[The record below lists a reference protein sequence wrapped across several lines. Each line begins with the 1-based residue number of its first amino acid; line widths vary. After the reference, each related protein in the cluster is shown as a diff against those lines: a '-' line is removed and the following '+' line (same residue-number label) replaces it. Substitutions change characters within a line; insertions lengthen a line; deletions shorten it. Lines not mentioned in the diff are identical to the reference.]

1 VGNKTSIEKQSDL
14 RHPVL
19 FLRYA
24 APMTRDANPA
34 GRRRRRRS
42 DVALNRTKLLE
53 AARHL
58 LSEDADVSMAAIAK
72 AAGLGRPTAYRHF
85 STRDELVE
93 AVRRQERDDAEAN
106 VLEFVRPAG
115 ELAHSAPTPLSVT
128 DVLNKVP
135 PFQVGDQIVA
145 EAQRLTGV
153 SAAAIYLCDLDGT
166 ALRRMAGAGG
176 FPAGLAV
183 PLAVGP
189 EIPRE
194 GAAALRASIQDVL
207 PGVAVAPMFLRGRA
221 IGVLVAMGAADD
233 ALRDLAAEA
242 AAAIAL
248 ADEYTD
254 AIDGVRRARP
264 TSPAAEIQQN
274 LLPPR
279 ILRIAGA
286 LIAGNVL
293 PSYEIGG
300 DWFDYAENRDC
311 AWIGIADTDGQ
322 GARAAGL
329 GAVILGAF
337 RAARHRSTDPG
348 VVVRAMHEVLRDVTG
363 GRSQAHATIATWS
376 GPTSTLRWVTCGEH
390 APILITAEGELE
402 VLGDGVLPRLGKR
415 GLSTA
420 PRVQERRLKD
430 GDRLLLLSD
439 GIIDRPVLGGGTLGL
454 DGVRAAVAKA
464 PPASAAGT
472 VRAIEDAVREAIEDP
487 LSDDA
492 TLVVLV
498 PNPAVSE
505 AENEG

>member
-1 VGNKTSIEKQSDL
+1 MANDV
-14 RHPVL
+14 
-19 FLRYA
+19 
-24 APMTRDANPA
+24 NPA

-58 LSEDADVSMAAIAK
+58 LAADGDASMVQIAA
-72 AAGLGRPTAYRHF
+72 AAGLGRGTAYRHF
-85 STRDELVE
+85 ASRDDLLE

-106 VLEFVRPAG
+106 ELEFVRPAG
-115 ELAHSAPTPLSVT
+115 ELAHTAPTPLSIT

-135 PFQVGDQIVA
+135 PFQLGDQIVA
-145 EAQRLTGV
+145 EAQRLNGV
-153 SAAAIYLCDLDGT
+153 TAAAIYLCDLDGT
-166 ALRRMAGAGG
+166 TLQRMAGGGG
-176 FPAGLAV
+176 FPERLAV

-194 GAAALRASIQDVL
+194 GVAALRAAIGEVL
-207 PGVAVAPMFLRGRA
+207 PGIVVAPMYLRGRA
-221 IGVLVAMGAADD
+221 TGVLVAMGATDD

-279 ILRIAGA
+279 ILRLGGA

-293 PSYEIGG
+293 PGYDIGG
-300 DWFDYAENRDC
+300 DWFDYAENREC
-311 AWIGIADTDGQ
+311 AWIGIADAEGE

-329 GAVILGAF
+329 GAVLLGAF
-337 RAARHRSTDPG
+337 RAARHQTTDPAA
-348 VVVRAMHEVLRDVTG
+348 VVRSMHEVLRDVSR
-363 GRSQAHATIATWS
+363 GRSSAHVTVATWS
-376 GPTSTLRWVTCGEH
+376 GPTSTVRWVTCGDH
-390 APILITAEGELE
+390 APILIDAAGRME
-402 VLGDGVLPRLGKR
+402 VLGDVLPLLGKR
-415 GLSTA
+415 GLPA
-420 PRVQERRLKD
+420 QPEVNERRLVD

-439 GIIDRPVLGGGTLGL
+439 AIVDRPLLGGGTLGL
-454 DGVRAAVAKA
+454 EGVRAAVAKA
-464 PPASAAGT
+464 PLASAAGT
-472 VRAIEDAVREAIEDP
+472 LRAVEGAVREAVQDA